1 MPHNTNQKNMK
12 QLFAILLISSTIF
25 NSCSSSQG
33 IANIQPKVGIIEI
46 PAKGEFRMWKDMKHG
61 SFTVTLT
68 NSSPNQSVELYK
80 VKNDGNEKWISPSLL
95 ANSGQE
101 VTIPADGHLFV
112 KNFNGNIFTITY
124 KIAE

>member
-1 MPHNTNQKNMK
+1 MK

-25 NSCSSSQG
+25 SSCSSSQG
-33 IANIQPKVGIIEI
+33 ITNIVPKSGSIEI
-46 PAKGEFRMWKDMKHG
+46 PAKGEFRMWKDVKHG

-80 VKNDGNEKWISPSLL
+80 VKSDGNEKWISPSLL
-95 ANSGQE
+95 ANSSQE
-101 VTIPADGHLFV
+101 ITIPADGHLFV
-112 KNFNGNIFTITY
+112 KNFNPNTFTITY

>member
-1 MPHNTNQKNMK
+1 MK
-12 QLFAILLISSTIF
+12 HLFAMLLISGTIF
-25 NSCSSSQG
+25 SSCSSSQG
-33 IANIQPKVGIIEI
+33 ITNIQPKSGTFEI
-46 PAKGEFRMWKDMKHG
+46 PAKGELRVWKDVKHV

-80 VKNDGNEKWISPSLL
+80 VKSDGNEKWISPSLL
-95 ANSGQE
+95 ANSSQE

-112 KNFNGNIFTITY
+112 KNFNDNPFTVTY